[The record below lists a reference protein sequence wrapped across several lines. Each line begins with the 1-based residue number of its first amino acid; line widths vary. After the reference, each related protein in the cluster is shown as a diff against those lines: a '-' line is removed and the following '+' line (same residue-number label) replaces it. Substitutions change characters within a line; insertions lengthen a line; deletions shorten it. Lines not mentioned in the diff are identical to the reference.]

1 MMRNRIMG
9 IKRAETAGL
18 CMGVNRAV
26 NMVLEIAR
34 NKGDKKIYTYGPLIH
49 NPQTVELLRKLG
61 VIPVDTL
68 DQIQDGIVV
77 VRAHGISPRE
87 RKQIKE
93 KGVQIVDATCPKVA
107 SVQAIIKKHA
117 ALGYKIIIVGD
128 KEHPEVVSLLG
139 YSSDNGIV
147 INDEKDFTD
156 LPPCGKIC
164 VVAQTTQDSIRYKQ
178 ITKEIKQK
186 FPEAI
191 IFNTICNST
200 ERRQSEIKEL
210 ASEMDG
216 IIIVGGRNS
225 ANTQRLAMIAR
236 GQGALTFHIETAEE
250 LKSLDLSECE
260 KIGVSAGASTPN
272 WITEEVI
279 DFLVHNRK
287 GKNPGQLTVLYN
299 LWMFLVR
306 TDIVSAIGA
315 GCLSLTS
322 MLLEGLRPGLS
333 NLLIASLCIYGIHTV
348 NRLQSRS
355 FGRIRGSFREES
367 YMKYRNIYMSAA
379 MVSLVLASVLA
390 LAGGL
395 ITFILVGL
403 VSLSGVLYNV
413 SLGRKKLEDVP
424 GSKNIFTATGWAVVA
439 AVVPQMSADLEITC
453 GMVVAFLFVFA
464 LVFSK
469 SVLSDT
475 IDVQSDRLIGRET
488 IPVIMGKEHTRTLLK
503 IISIFTGIVLV
514 AATSTG
520 CTSSLSLILLVS
532 VFYIWICLELCDRK
546 AWFSKM
552 TFEGLL
558 GLNYV
563 ITGLSACLWLI
574 VTNL

>member
-1 MMRNRIMG
+1 MG

-107 SVQAIIKKHA
+107 SVQAIIKKHS

-225 ANTQRLAMIAR
+225 ANTQRLAMIAK

-287 GKNPGQLTVLYN
+287 GKNPGELTVLYN

-315 GCLSLTS
+315 GCLSLAS

-367 YMKYRNIYMSAA
+367 YMKYRNIYMSFA
-379 MVSLVLASVLA
+379 MGSLVLASLLA

-395 ITFILVGL
+395 LTFILVGL
-403 VSLSGVLYNV
+403 VSLSGLLYNV
-413 SLGRKKLEDVP
+413 NLGGKKLEDVP

-439 AVVPQMSADLEITC
+439 AVVPQMSADLEINC

>member
-107 SVQAIIKKHA
+107 SVQAIIKKHS

-225 ANTQRLAMIAR
+225 ANTQRLAMIAK

-287 GKNPGQLTVLYN
+287 GKNPGELTVLYN

-315 GCLSLTS
+315 GCLSLAS

-367 YMKYRNIYMSAA
+367 YMKYRNIYMSFA
-379 MVSLVLASVLA
+379 MGSLVLASLLA

-395 ITFILVGL
+395 LTFILVGL
-403 VSLSGVLYNV
+403 VSLSGLLYNV
-413 SLGRKKLEDVP
+413 NLGGKKLEDVP

-439 AVVPQMSADLEITC
+439 AVVPQMSADLEINC

-488 IPVIMGKEHTRTLLK
+488 IPVIMGKDHTRTLLK

>member
-1 MMRNRIMG
+1 
-9 IKRAETAGL
+9 
-18 CMGVNRAV
+18 MGVNRAV